1 MAMTSVLLV
10 VVHGLFGLCIP
21 IGLLCVL
28 QYVLSKLESPW
39 PGRVLPILSGLF
51 TLVMT
56 GVVLLNMA
64 YVGGGGIRMLLTAVL
79 ALLLLSIPTVLY
91 IVIYRNTRRK
101 YRTQKDMDKM
111 SIQDLE

>member
-1 MAMTSVLLV
+1 MAMTYVLLV
-10 VVHGLFGLCIP
+10 VVYGLFGLCIP
-21 IGLLCVL
+21 TGLLCIL
-28 QYVLSKLESPW
+28 QYILSKMESPW

-64 YVGGGGIRMLLTAVL
+64 YAGGILLTAVL
-79 ALLLLSIPTVLY
+79 VLLLLSIPTVLY
-91 IVIYRNTRRK
+91 IVIYRCTRRK
-101 YRTQKDMDKM
+101 YRTQRDMDKM

>member
-1 MAMTSVLLV
+1 MAMTSVLV
-10 VVHGLFGLCIP
+10 VVYYLFALCIP
-21 IGLLCVL
+21 TGLLCIL
-28 QYVLSKLESPW
+28 QYVLSKLESSW

-51 TLVMT
+51 SLMMT
-56 GVVLLNMA
+56 AVLLLNMV
-64 YVGGGGIRMLLTAVL
+64 YVGGGGVRFLLTAVL
-79 ALLLLSIPTVLY
+79 MLLLLNIPTVLY